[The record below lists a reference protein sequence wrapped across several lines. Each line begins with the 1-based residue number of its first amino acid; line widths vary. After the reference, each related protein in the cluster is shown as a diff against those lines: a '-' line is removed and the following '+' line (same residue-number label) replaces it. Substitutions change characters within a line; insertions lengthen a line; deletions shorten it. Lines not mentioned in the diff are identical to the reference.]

1 MGRYGIEGRVALVTG
16 GAKGIGQA
24 IATLC
29 AQEGAS
35 VVIMDY
41 DKEAL
46 EATVSSLR
54 AKGHDVTGVAGDVSK
69 PEDCKRAVDTAVQ
82 RYGKLQLLFP
92 NAGIPLIASIMDVEP
107 ADVTRIIDINLKGMI
122 YICKYAVPEL
132 MKAGGGAIVT
142 TGSEMAFAAD
152 PANPVYDA
160 TKAGVVM
167 LTKSMALDLIKY
179 NIRVNSVCPGVT
191 NTPLLQKEVETSPDP
206 VAREAENNAWAPI
219 GRVADPMEMAHPA
232 VFLASDFA
240 SFMVGSAVLVDGG
253 FTAK

>member
-1 MGRYGIEGRVALVTG
+1 MGRYSIEGRVALVTG

-29 AQEGAS
+29 AEEGAS
-35 VVIMDY
+35 VVILDY
-41 DKEAL
+41 DREAL
-46 EATVSSLR
+46 DVTVTTLKS
-54 AKGHDVTGVAGDVSK
+54 AGHEVTGVAGDVSQ
-69 PEDCKRAVDTAVQ
+69 PEDCKRAVEVAIQ
-82 RYGKLQLLFP
+82 QYGKLNMVFP
-92 NAGIPLIASIMDVEP
+92 NAGIPLIASIVDVEP
-107 ADVTRIIDINLKGMI
+107 NDVDRIIDINLKGVI

-132 MKAGGGAIVT
+132 IKAGGGAIVT

-167 LTKSMALDLIKY
+167 LTKSLALDLIKY

-191 NTPLLQKEVETSPDP
+191 NTPLLRQEVETSPDP
-206 VAREAENNAWAPI
+206 VQRELENNAWAPI
-219 GRVADPMEMAHPA
+219 GRVADPVEMAHPA
-232 VFLASDFA
+232 VFMASDLA

-253 FTAK
+253 FTSR